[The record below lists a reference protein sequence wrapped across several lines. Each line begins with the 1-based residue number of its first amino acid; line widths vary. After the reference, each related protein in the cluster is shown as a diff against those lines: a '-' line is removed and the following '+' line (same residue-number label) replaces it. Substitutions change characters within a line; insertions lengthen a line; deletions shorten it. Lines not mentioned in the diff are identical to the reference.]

1 MDKRKITV
9 DIAGNPLTIVTDEPD
24 EFVQLLT
31 DTISSRISEMTK
43 SSFRAS
49 SLDAALLLAMDYLG
63 DKLKAESKVRS
74 LESRL
79 SLCELNLNKA
89 LEKNESDA
97 PSDNG
102 DGSPSS
108 DDAAVEEVMSND
120 HETRVHALEKYL
132 DSKDKKSSG
141 GKTREEKIKYI
152 ESLLKSND
160 NK

>member
-1 MDKRKITV
+1 MEKRKITV

-24 EFVQLLT
+24 EFVKLLT
-31 DTISSRISEMTK
+31 DTIGTRISEMTK

-49 SLDAALLLAMDYLG
+49 SLDAALLLALDYLG

-79 SLCELNLNKA
+79 SLCEMNLDKA
-89 LEKNESDA
+89 TKKDDGDTVGTLGEGESDTEET
-97 PSDNG
+97 
-102 DGSPSS
+102 
-108 DDAAVEEVMSND
+108 VKEVMSNE
-120 HETRVHALEKYL
+120 HETRVQALEKYL
-132 DSKDKKSSG
+132 DSKDKKTNG
-141 GKTREEKIKYI
+141 GKTREEKIRYI